1 MTERVLVDSDIL
13 IDVSRGISATTGLF
27 STTTQTARI
36 LISAVVQM
44 ELLVGCRNQSE
55 RQITERFLSRFEVVD
70 INESISKRA
79 VYLLTTYNFSHGLL
93 IPDALIAATA
103 LVIDVPLLSKN
114 QRDYRFIENL
124 NLLPFSI

>member
-13 IDVSRGISATTGLF
+13 IDVSRGISATTGLL

-114 QRDYRFIENL
+114 QRDYRVIENL